1 MATSDSSLSSGDDAS
16 FGVVSGSARAVI
28 TAADFE
34 ESADDAPENAYLR
47 ARRESPRQRSRR
59 NVPVSSPSPSPSAR
73 RRSRGRLSSSPTRE
87 GTNLEVDDDAPSAE
101 VDEDAASP
109 IATTAFPARLRVV
122 APDEEDDPDV
132 PKRGAHPP
140 DASGAVARA
149 VRSLERRGE
158 SAPESTAT
166 TSRPH
171 PAPAVGASRATSV
184 DDPPRTSTRDP
195 SEKMRARRRSGQT
208 SDTRAPVSSSAS
220 SPPARCGASAF
231 APKNT
236 ASVSASADAA
246 VSAEDS
252 AAARAVSATEDRNS
266 AELLLR
272 VAALERRATDS
283 DARVDEYR
291 AAAVAAV
298 ARADALDARLR
309 ETRDELARVASFSR
323 RERRDDDD
331 DVRRDVRL
339 RASLSVHAERADALE
354 AEQREIRVTLA
365 SVVSAAEALR
375 ERADARDD
383 EDEKAE
389 KVRGAEKA
397 ASERALRDALDRR
410 LDAER
415 ERRVEEQNTFAE
427 TLNAAVASLTAKAA
441 ETASEAFRRVEA
453 ELAASSASVAR
464 MTKKTSRA
472 VRRAAEVDSVV
483 GSLESVVKS
492 LERRAEEIRSDIK
505 TTEQRVSE
513 DRAVLKAAESARV
526 DARNAF
532 ETAENASKTASTLRA
547 AFTVLND
554 ATRDAEAR
562 HTSRLARVET
572 AVADAVDAVAEQL
585 TAFKS
590 ETRAAFMATRRC
602 AERAETNVRRGE
614 HAAVAASTSAADA
627 CEAANAAQKRV
638 SIVAAS
644 FETARANALEA
655 ADAARDAS
663 RNAAAAA
670 RHARESRDVAK
681 DARRLARAAISD
693 GVAFADAMRTSIEEA
708 DREANA
714 AKDAATRST
723 YAGVERARDAARLVE
738 NALGS
743 VRDASL
749 DAREEM
755 RRVLD
760 AERSR
765 VRDALAAAEADR
777 ASAADALRRAEDVRA
792 AVEAFAAETHRETKK
807 RVETAEA
814 RLADVDARRF
824 ESERALR
831 VSHAA
836 VARVTE
842 AAAVALERREGFASP
857 STSPAAT
864 SPSNA
869 IASPMLRHLEIER
882 RQRVAFRV
890 QEGVVA
896 EEDVAAEGSSARGN
910 LGAPSGTFAS
920 PSAGKSPS
928 ADAPARQLRRVSLA
942 LRAKS
947 GEVEALRAEL
957 AEARGGLGSGFVP
970 ETVVPET
977 VVPEPAGEDAR
988 KDANEEQDESE
999 EYSAEGSELAP
1010 DESENF
1016 AGRNDSERFG
1026 TIPAARTN
1034 VHPAEPAGS
1043 IGQSTPRAR
1052 VDSHRGSPFS
1062 SGSGSASAFATPSP
1076 TAFGSPAA
1084 ASSAR
1089 ATAAKERASATAK
1102 RLAAEVAA
1110 WEDGGDASSVDSRER
1125 RRRGEA
1131 RG

>member
-101 VDEDAASP
+101 VDDDAASP

-132 PKRGAHPP
+132 PKRGARVS

-195 SEKMRARRRSGQT
+195 SEKTRARRRSGRT

-220 SPPARCGASAF
+220 SPPARGGASAF

-252 AAARAVSATEDRNS
+252 AAS

-339 RASLSVHAERADALE
+339 RASLVVHAERADALE

-389 KVRGAEKA
+389 KAASGAEKA

-410 LDAER
+410 LDADR

-464 MTKKTSRA
+464 MTKKTTRA
-472 VRRAAEVDSVV
+472 IRRATEVDSVV
-483 GSLESVVKS
+483 GSLDSVVKS
-492 LERRAEEIRSDIK
+492 LERRAEEMKTDIK

-513 DRAVLKAAESARV
+513 DRAVIKAAESARV

-627 CEAANAAQKRV
+627 CEAANAAQNRV

-655 ADAARDAS
+655 ADAARTAS
-663 RNAAAAA
+663 ENAAAAA

-708 DREANA
+708 DFEANA
-714 AKDAATRST
+714 AKDAATRVT

-760 AERSR
+760 TERSR

-896 EEDVAAEGSSARGN
+896 EEGVAAEGSSARGN

-928 ADAPARQLRRVSLA
+928 VDAAARQLRRVSLA

-999 EYSAEGSELAP
+999 DYSAEGSELAP

-1043 IGQSTPRAR
+1043 IGRSTPRAR
-1052 VDSHRGSPFS
+1052 VDSHRVSPFS

-1089 ATAAKERASATAK
+1089 AAAAKERASATAK

-1110 WEDGGDASSVDSRER
+1110 WEDGGGDASSVDSRER

-1131 RG
+1131 RGCA